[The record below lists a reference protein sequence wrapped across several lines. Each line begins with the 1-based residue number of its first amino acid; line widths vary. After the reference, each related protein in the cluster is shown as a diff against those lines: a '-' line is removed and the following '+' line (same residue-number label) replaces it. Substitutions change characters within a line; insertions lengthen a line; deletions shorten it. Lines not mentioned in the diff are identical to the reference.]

1 MDITAQPGQT
11 IGRDISRGAIVEAKI
26 DAFISKRHGQ
36 HVKAK
41 GERAEEAA
49 WRESERRH
57 EAARREALG
66 QPLGV
71 GRVPP
76 WQAGRCR
83 AVLASLVSYHETEAE
98 KYLPEE
104 RKTA

>member
-1 MDITAQPGQT
+1 MDVTAQPGQA
-11 IGRDISRGAIVEAKI
+11 IGRDISRGEIVEAEM
-26 DAFISKRHGQ
+26 DAFISRGTASAGKGQ
-36 HVKAK
+36 

-57 EAARREALG
+57 EAARREANRRG
-66 QPLGV
+66 GP
-71 GRVPP
+71 RYHRD
-76 WQAGRCR
+76 QAGRCR
-83 AVLASLVSYHETEAE
+83 AVLASLVSYHEAEAR